1 METLKLTKTPIVDMI
16 WDGCGEQSPLA
27 ERFFQKLRCLYG
39 LEPVACYADCR
50 QIVRLR
56 ETGRVFKK
64 TTAEGAERIN
74 KMRLTLYL
82 RGLFLPEAFDGEQK
96 AHILAQFLQTAA
108 EEGQQ
113 LAYPRSYTEQEQ
125 AFYGWKNQPVAEWD
139 LSKRIEP
146 SSPPRFSGEIDAE
159 SFDGLALWHILSGR
173 MKHLNGLESVRALP
187 AKVNCGWDA
196 RRQRMNAY
204 VILPESAISA
214 FGETARKRLAREM
227 QDDLTARDKWGVF
240 ERYPLEPVYTV
251 WSALSDEMKF
261 CLLRE

>member
-1 METLKLTKTPIVDMI
+1 METLRLTKTPIIDMI
-16 WDGCGEQSPLA
+16 WDGRGEQSPLA
-27 ERFFQKLRCLYG
+27 ESFFQKLRRLYG

-56 ETGRVFKK
+56 ETGRLFKK
-64 TTAEGAERIN
+64 TTAEGAERVN
-74 KMRLTLYL
+74 ELRLTLYL
-82 RGLFLPEAFDGEQK
+82 RGLFLPEEFDGEQK
-96 AHILAQFLQTAA
+96 AQILEQFLQTAA
-108 EEGQQ
+108 EAGQQ
-113 LAYPRSYTEQEQ
+113 LTYPRSYTEQEQ
-125 AFYGWKNQPVAEWD
+125 AFYGWKNQPVAELD

-173 MKHLNGLESVRALP
+173 MKHLNRLESVRALP
-187 AKVNCGWDA
+187 AKVYCGWDA
-196 RRQRMNAY
+196 RRQQMNAY
-204 VILPESAISA
+204 VILPESTVSS

-261 CLLRE
+261 CLLRD